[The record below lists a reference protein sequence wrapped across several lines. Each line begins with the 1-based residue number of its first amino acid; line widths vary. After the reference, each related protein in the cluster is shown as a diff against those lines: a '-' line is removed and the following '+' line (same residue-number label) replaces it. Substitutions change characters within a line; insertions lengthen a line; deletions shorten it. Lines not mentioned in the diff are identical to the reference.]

1 MRWVKMFPG
10 WLGWVFAAFGLS
22 IVVGAIFEFS
32 RTPEMTL
39 PGVVVGAVWA
49 LVGIKAGL
57 PLFPTASSQPD
68 ADAMASGLRKI
79 VWRRRMSWLAMLALV
94 AVFFVALP
102 HVPERHVPTMFF
114 ALALPTALFSVSM
127 FLSGCPRCGHFFYPV
142 GRFVSPFTRLN
153 RCQHCRL
160 SLNGGSG

>member
-1 MRWVKMFPG
+1 MRWVKMYPR

-32 RTPEMTL
+32 KTPEMTL

-57 PLFPTASSQPD
+57 PLFPTVSSQPD
-68 ADAMASGLRKI
+68 AGAMASGLRKI

-94 AVFFVALP
+94 PVFFVALP
-102 HVPERHVPTMFF
+102 HVPERHVPTMF
-114 ALALPTALFSVSM
+114 LLSRCLPRS
-127 FLSGCPRCGHFFYPV
+127 
-142 GRFVSPFTRLN
+142 SPFPCTSAAARGAVTSSI
-153 RCQHCRL
+153 RW
-160 SLNGGSG
+160 GGSCHHWPA